1 MGHQSQLIPH
11 QAGQYNIQTAS
22 YATTTA
28 SQQAHGGHIPMP
40 GRRKVVIGLGAL
52 TAGTAAAI
60 GTTMFTT
67 TADPHT
73 IRLAPAGDGGASL
86 QLEAL
91 GDTTVTE
98 TDDGWRLT
106 FTGAPASAT
115 NELGSNTGGPAF
127 LIQNQGTDPVV
138 VTLDPESVPETLRD
152 DGQVQ
157 FFTHFQLL
165 GSDDNEGDAGDSGA
179 PLIGDPNDPGQR
191 GVILAP
197 GTAVPVRGQF
207 TDVETDDLDAVIDG
221 AAFTIVAVSDGSEGY
236 PGGGPSDNSAGVH
249 VTADGTLEDTG
260 S

>member
-1 MGHQSQLIPH
+1 
-11 QAGQYNIQTAS
+11 
-22 YATTTA
+22 
-28 SQQAHGGHIPMP
+28 MP
-40 GRRKVVIGLGAL
+40 RRRKVVIGLGAL

-60 GTTMFTT
+60 GTTMFTA

-106 FTGAPASAT
+106 FTGAP
-115 NELGSNTGGPAF
+115 NESGSNTIGGPAF

-138 VTLDPESVPETLRD
+138 VTLDPDSVPETLRD

-221 AAFTIVAVSDGSEGY
+221 AAFTIVAVSDDSEEY

-249 VTADGTLEDTG
+249 VTADGVTIPT
-260 S
+260 